1 MQSNRTPT
9 EALEAALQVA
19 FAGSPTRMAD
29 ELGVSYQT
37 VNLWR
42 KGREGR
48 PVQVPPQYCPRLERL
63 TERKVRCEEL
73 RPDVDWGFVR
83 AQAGDCCCDQPKAV

>member
-1 MQSNRTPT
+1 METSRTPH
-9 EALEAALQVA
+9 EALEAALTIA

-42 KGREGR
+42 KGERDGR
-48 PVQVPPQYCPRLERL
+48 PVQLPPKYAPVLDRL
-63 TERKVRCEEL
+63 TNGQVRCEEL
-73 RPDVDWGFVR
+73 CPGVDWPYLR
-83 AQAGDCCCDQPKAV
+83 AQAGECDCDHKVA